1 MNIEELKKE
10 LKRYNDLLEKL
21 NIENAGDAYGSD
33 EWASGMVQIISNIKD
48 IKRKLNQLKN
58 DKYQESDLVSK
69 PEITPPTPTPKPT
82 VNPEPTKFTIQK
94 HDFDPETG
102 ICLICGYHK
111 TVEATKHTKT
121 DTSEFPLPISEPI
134 PKPTPMPEPTVTPAP
149 SVKPTPG
156 PTVIPTHREEHDFDP
171 ETNICLT
178 CGFHKTEEKHTP
190 DPTFY
195 TCTDGDYHFPISE
208 NLNSPLE
215 NKTKEQKSRR
225 L

>member
-10 LKRYNDLLEKL
+10 LKRYNDLLDKL

-58 DKYQESDLVSK
+58 EKYQEPELVSK
-69 PEITPPTPTPKPT
+69 PEITPPTPM
-82 VNPEPTKFTIQK
+82 PESMEK
-94 HDFDPETG
+94 HEFDPKTN
-102 ICLICGYHK
+102 ICLICGVHK
-111 TVEATKHTKT
+111 TVEAEKHTKT
-121 DTSEFPLPISEPI
+121 DTSESPLPIA
-134 PKPTPMPEPTVTPAP
+134 KPTPTA
-149 SVKPTPG
+149 TPG
-156 PTVIPTHREEHDFDP
+156 LPKYTLHQGKCDFDP
-171 ETNICLT
+171 ETNRCLIC
-178 CGFHKTEEKHTP
+178 GAYKTVGAEKHTP
-190 DPTFY
+190 NPTFY

-208 NLNSPLE
+208 DLNLPQE